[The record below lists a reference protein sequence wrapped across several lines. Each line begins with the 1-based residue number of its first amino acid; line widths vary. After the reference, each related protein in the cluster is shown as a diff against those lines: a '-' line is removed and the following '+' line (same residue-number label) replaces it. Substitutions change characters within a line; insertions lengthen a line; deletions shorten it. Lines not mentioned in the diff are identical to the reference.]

1 MKDDK
6 KKELIRSVKF
16 LLFSVSAGAIQLAL
30 SELLNAV
37 TPLPAWASYLIALV
51 VSVLYN
57 FTINRKVTFH
67 SAANIPIAMLKVAGY
82 YCVFTPLSTLL
93 EHYLTDTLGWLSIFA
108 TVLNMV
114 LNFIT
119 EFLFTRFVVY
129 GKQVDNDAKYV
140 QKEANKAKR
149 ELEKATKD
157 INRNK

>member
-1 MKDDK
+1 MNNK

-16 LLFSVSAGAIQLAL
+16 LLFSISAGIIELVL

-37 TPLPAWASYLIALV
+37 TPLPEWASYLIALV
-51 VSVLYN
+51 VSVIYN

-67 SAANIPIAMLKVAGY
+67 SAANVPIAMLKVAGY

-93 EHYLTDTLGWLSIFA
+93 EDYLTATLGWYSIFA
-108 TVLNMV
+108 TILNMV
-114 LNFIT
+114 INFVT

-140 QKEANKAKR
+140 EKEAKKSKKA
-149 ELEKATKD
+149 LEQATKD
-157 INRNK
+157 INKE

>member
-1 MKDDK
+1 MSSTK

-16 LLFSVSAGAIQLAL
+16 LLLSVSAGAIQLGL

-37 TPLPAWASYLIALV
+37 TPLPEWASYLIALI

-93 EHYLTDTLGWLSIFA
+93 EDYLTATLGWYSVFA
-108 TVLNMV
+108 TILNMV

-129 GKQVDNDAKYV
+129 GKQVDNDAKYME
-140 QKEANKAKR
+140 KEAKRSQKALKQASSGLN
-149 ELEKATKD
+149 EE
-157 INRNK
+157 